1 MNKKTLSE
9 RDICTKFI
17 TPAIEKSG
25 WNKLTQLLEEVSFT
39 DGKIYVRGRLTA
51 RGIRKRADYI
61 LYYKPNIPIA
71 IVEAKDNKHS
81 VRAGIQQALD
91 YAKILDIPC
100 VFSSNG
106 DGFIFHDRT
115 ATDGNVETELDI
127 DSFPTPEELWQKY
140 KKYKGIETPEAEKV
154 VAQDYYFDGSGRS
167 PRYYQ
172 QIAVNRTVEAIAKGQ
187 DRILLVMATGTG
199 KTYTAFQIIHR
210 LWKSGAKKR
219 ILFLADRNALIDQTR
234 RGDFKH
240 FKDKM
245 TVVKHRMIDK
255 SYEVYLALYQGLSG
269 ADEEANAY
277 KQFSP
282 EFFDLIVIDEC
293 HRGSAKEDSAWR
305 EILRYFNKATHI
317 GLTATPKETKEVSN
331 IEYFGDP
338 IYTYSLKQGI
348 DDGFLAP
355 YRVVRVNLNVDTEGW
370 RPEQGKTDKEGN
382 EVEDRIYN
390 RKDFDR
396 NLVIEER
403 TQTVARKLTEFLK
416 GYDRFAKTIVFCT
429 DIDHAERM
437 RSALSNLNADLVA
450 KYHKYIMQI
459 TGDNDEGKRELDNFI
474 NPEESYPV
482 IATTSELM
490 TTGVDAQTCK
500 VIVLDAEIKSM
511 TKFKQI
517 VGRGTRINE
526 EFGKMYFT
534 ILDFRNVTDLFA
546 DKDFDGDPIRVKPV
560 SEDTDLSGIVDEE
573 ENIDTPIIDEES
585 GEEIEIEPEIRY
597 PEPQTP
603 TDKVREPREKVY
615 VNGVDV
621 SVLISREMYFDNNGK
636 PITTSLKDHTKDLI
650 KGQYASLDD
659 FLNRWNNTDKKEIII
674 KELEDQGILVEAL
687 RDAVNRDLPAKSPG
701 KWYVYVIECEDG
713 SLYKGMTT
721 DLRNRWRQHKNGEGA
736 EWTKKHQPIE
746 LIHFESFNSESEA
759 VKREQYLK
767 SGRGRIWLQNQKA
780 LDNLNGRQA
789 GVDLFDLICHVAFE
803 QPPLTRKERANNVKK
818 RDYFT
823 KYGDQARKVLESL
836 LDKYADEGVTNIES
850 MDILKVKPLT
860 DYGSAIEIVN
870 GIFGGKKK
878 YMEAVKELEQELY
891 KTGA

>member
-1 MNKKTLSE
+1 LLKKGIFEISYLKKLEPAFKNLMNKKSLSE

-25 WNKLTQLLEEVSFT
+25 WDKLTQLLEEVSFT
-39 DGKIYVRGRLTA
+39 DGKIYVRGKLTA
-51 RGIRKRADYI
+51 RGARKRADYI

-71 IVEAKDNKHS
+71 IIEAKDNKQS

-115 ATDGNVETELDI
+115 ATDGNIETELDI

-140 KKYKGIETPEAEKV
+140 KKYKGIETTEAEKV
-154 VAQDYYFDGSGRS
+154 VAQEYYFDGSGRS

-210 LWKSGAKKR
+210 LWKSGTKRR

-255 SYEVYLALYQGLSG
+255 SYEVYLALYQGLTG
-269 ADEEANAY
+269 ADEQANAY

-305 EILRYFNKATHI
+305 EILTYFKKATHI
-317 GLTATPKETKEVSN
+317 GLTATPKETNEVSN
-331 IEYFGDP
+331 SEYFGEP
-338 IYTYSLKQGI
+338 LYTYSLKQGI

-355 YRVVRVNLNVDTEGW
+355 YRVVRVNLNVDAEGW
-370 RPEQGKTDKEGN
+370 RPTQGKRDKDGN
-382 EVEDRIYN
+382 EVEDRVYN

-403 TQTVARKLTEFLK
+403 TQAVARKLTEFLK

-437 RSALSNLNADLVA
+437 RFSLYNLNADLVA
-450 KYHKYIMQI
+450 QNHKYIMQI

-474 NPEESYPV
+474 NPEEIYPV

-490 TTGVDAQTCK
+490 TTGIDAQTCK
-500 VIVLDAEIKSM
+500 IIVLDTEIKSM

-546 DKDFDGDPIRVKPV
+546 DKEFDGDPIRIKPV
-560 SEDTDLSGIVDEE
+560 TEDTDLSGIIEEE
-573 ENIDTPIIDEES
+573 ENFETPIIDEET
-585 GEEIEIEPEIRY
+585 GEKIELKPEIRY

-603 TDKVREPREKVY
+603 TSKVNEPRQKVY

-636 PITTSLKDHTKDLI
+636 PITTSLKDHTKKLI

-659 FLNRWNNTDKKEIII
+659 FLNRWNSLDKKEIII
-674 KELEDQGILVEAL
+674 KELEDQGVLVEAL
-687 RDAVNRDLPAKSPG
+687 RDAVNH
-701 KWYVYVIECEDG
+701 E
-713 SLYKGMTT
+713 
-721 DLRNRWRQHKNGEGA
+721 
-736 EWTKKHQPIE
+736 
-746 LIHFESFNSESEA
+746 
-759 VKREQYLK
+759 
-767 SGRGRIWLQNQKA
+767 
-780 LDNLNGRQA
+780 
-789 GVDLFDLICHVAFE
+789 VDLFDLICHVAFE

-823 KYGDQARKVLESL
+823 KYGEQARKVLETL
-836 LDKYADEGVTNIES
+836 LDKYADEGVTNIEN

-860 DYGSAIEIVN
+860 DYGSPLEI
-870 GIFGGKKK
+870 IKKFGTKNK
-878 YMEAVKELEQELY
+878 YIEAVRELEQELY
-891 KTGA
+891 KSGA